1 MRTMHRL
8 ASALVIASSALFGT
22 TAMAAPVKNIILV
35 HGFFADGSGWRGVA
49 DILKRDGFNVS
60 VVQQPETSLA
70 DDVKATTAA
79 VEAADGASI
88 LVGHSYGGV
97 VITEAGNHANV
108 AGLVYIAAF
117 QPDAGE
123 SLLTLVKRTPPAS
136 EGVKATADGHLY
148 FDPALFHADFAA
160 DLPAA
165 DASCAGP
172 YPRARPVARAGRQKP
187 WCSQNLADL
196 GADVIKIERPGSG
209 DDTRA
214 WGPPYAK
221 DADGKDTSE
230 AAYYLAANR
239 GKRSVTSTSPARRPG
254 LLRELVAACDVV
266 LENYK
271 VGQLKRYG
279 LDYESLKAIKPDLVY
294 CSVTGFGQDGPYAHR
309 AGYDFLIQG
318 MGGLMSVTGER
329 DDLPGGGPQKA
340 GVALTDL
347 MTGMYA
353 TVAVLAALTHRDRT
367 GEGQYIDM
375 ALLDVQV
382 AMLAN
387 MGSNYLNSG
396 KPPKRWGNAHAN
408 IVPYQTFACADG
420 HIIVA
425 TGNDGQYQKFVE
437 VGGRAELGVRPR
449 FATNPLRVQNRDVLV
464 PLLAE
469 MVADATARRMDRKLE
484 AVGVPCGPIN
494 DLGRSLQAN
503 PQVQA
508 RGMAIGLPHPTA
520 GKVKL
525 VRSPMKMS
533 ATPADSAVA
542 PPLLGQHTDGGAAR
556 GAGPQRRRDRRLAGF
571 LLYDRQSNDNPGE
584 YGIYR
589 FMVDHAQQGKGIGRA
604 AMALLLDE
612 LKAKPDVRLITICYK
627 PDNLAASRFYQSF
640 GFEETGLDEIGEM
653 IAVIR
658 P

>member
-1 MRTMHRL
+1 MTPKALGHIRVLDLSRVL
-8 ASALVIASSALFGT
+8 AG
-22 TAMAAPVKNIILV
+22 
-35 HGFFADGSGWRGVA
+35 
-49 DILKRDGFNVS
+49 
-60 VVQQPETSLA
+60 
-70 DDVKATTAA
+70 
-79 VEAADGASI
+79 
-88 LVGHSYGGV
+88 
-97 VITEAGNHANV
+97 
-108 AGLVYIAAF
+108 
-117 QPDAGE
+117 
-123 SLLTLVKRTPPAS
+123 
-136 EGVKATADGHLY
+136 
-148 FDPALFHADFAA
+148 
-160 DLPAA
+160 
-165 DASCAGP
+165 
-172 YPRARPVARAGRQKP
+172 P

-221 DADGKDTSE
+221 DAAGHDTTE
-230 AAYYLAANR
+230 AAYYLSANR
-239 GKRSVTSTSPARRPG
+239 GKRSVTVDIAKPEGQA
-254 LLRELVAACDVV
+254 LIRELAKHADVV

-271 VGQLKRYG
+271 VGQLKKYG
-279 LDYESLKAIKPDLVY
+279 LDYASLKQVKPDLVY

-347 MTGMYA
+347 MTGMYSTIA
-353 TVAVLAALTHRDRT
+353 ILAALTHRDRT

-420 HIIVA
+420 YIIVA

-437 VGGRAELGVRPR
+437 AGGRADLATHERY
-449 FATNPLRVQNRDVLV
+449 ATNPLRVQNRDELV
-464 PLLAE
+464 PILAE
-469 MVADATARRMDRKLE
+469 MVKQKPRDWWIEQLE

-494 DLGRSLQAN
+494 DLHEVFQN

-508 RGMAIGLPHPTA
+508 RGMVMEAPHPTA

-525 VRSPMKMS
+525 VRSPMRLS
-533 ATPADSAVA
+533 ATPADTDVA
-542 PPLLGQHTDGGAAR
+542 PPLLGQHTEQVLKEVLGSSDADIAALR
-556 GAGPQRRRDRRLAGF
+556 
-571 LLYDRQSNDNPGE
+571 S
-584 YGIYR
+584 
-589 FMVDHAQQGKGIGRA
+589 KGI
-604 AMALLLDE
+604 
-612 LKAKPDVRLITICYK
+612 V
-627 PDNLAASRFYQSF
+627 
-640 GFEETGLDEIGEM
+640 
-653 IAVIR
+653 
-658 P
+658 

>member
-1 MRTMHRL
+1 MTHVMPKALGHIRVLDMSRVL
-8 ASALVIASSALFGT
+8 AG
-22 TAMAAPVKNIILV
+22 
-35 HGFFADGSGWRGVA
+35 
-49 DILKRDGFNVS
+49 
-60 VVQQPETSLA
+60 
-70 DDVKATTAA
+70 
-79 VEAADGASI
+79 
-88 LVGHSYGGV
+88 
-97 VITEAGNHANV
+97 
-108 AGLVYIAAF
+108 
-117 QPDAGE
+117 
-123 SLLTLVKRTPPAS
+123 
-136 EGVKATADGHLY
+136 
-148 FDPALFHADFAA
+148 
-160 DLPAA
+160 
-165 DASCAGP
+165 
-172 YPRARPVARAGRQKP
+172 P

-196 GADVIKIERPGSG
+196 GADVIKIERPGVG

-221 DADGKDTSE
+221 DQNGNETTE

-239 GKRSVTSTSPARRPG
+239 GKRSVTVDIASAEG
-254 LLRELVAACDVV
+254 QALIRELALQADVV

-279 LDYESLKAIKPDLVY
+279 LDYASLKEIKPDLVY

-353 TVAVLAALTHRDRT
+353 TIAVLAALTHRDRT
-367 GEGQYIDM
+367 GQGQHIDM
-375 ALLDVQV
+375 ALLDTQV

-387 MGSNYLNSG
+387 VGSNYLNSG

-437 VGGRAELGVRPR
+437 AGHRPDLGADPR
-449 FATNPLRVQNRDVLV
+449 FATNPLRVQHRDVLV

-469 MVADATARRMDRKLE
+469 MVRTRTRDQWIADLE

-494 DLGRSLQAN
+494 DIGEVFDN
-503 PQVQA
+503 PQVKA
-508 RGMAIGLPHPTA
+508 RGMAVEMAHPVA
-520 GKVKL
+520 GHVKL

-533 ATPADSAVA
+533 VTPAEAQL
-542 PPLLGQHTDGGAAR
+542 PPPMLGQHTDEVLRDLLGRSAAEIT
-556 GAGPQRRRDRRLAGF
+556 ALRD
-571 LLYDRQSNDNPGE
+571 
-584 YGIYR
+584 
-589 FMVDHAQQGKGIGRA
+589 KGV
-604 AMALLLDE
+604 L
-612 LKAKPDVRLITICYK
+612 
-627 PDNLAASRFYQSF
+627 
-640 GFEETGLDEIGEM
+640 
-653 IAVIR
+653 
-658 P
+658 